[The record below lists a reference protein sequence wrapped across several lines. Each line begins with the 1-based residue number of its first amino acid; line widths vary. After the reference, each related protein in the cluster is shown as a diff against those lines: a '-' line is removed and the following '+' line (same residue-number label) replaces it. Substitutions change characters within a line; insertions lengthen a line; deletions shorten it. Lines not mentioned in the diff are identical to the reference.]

1 MVRIDVYLVTG
12 GWAASRTKAQ
22 QLIAEGAVTVNGRV
36 IKRPSEQIDES
47 TAQVDIAQSDTLR
60 YVSRGGLKLEAA
72 LNAFD
77 VSVDGCVMLDVGAS
91 TGGFTD
97 CLLQRG
103 AKRVFCIDAG
113 RDQLAPSLRADRRV
127 AVSEQ
132 TNARYLTRQDLMAL
146 DGGECHGFEGVVDGA
161 VMDVSFISQTLLLPT
176 LAILVKEGGCLISL
190 IKPQFELGRQA
201 LNKNGIVKLESD
213 RKAAVERVRE
223 AARASGFDCVGVIPS
238 PIEGGD
244 GNHEY
249 VGYFIKR
256 GRE

>member
-12 GWAASRTKAQ
+12 GFAASRTKAQ
-22 QLIAEGAVTVNGRV
+22 QLIAEGAVTVNGCAV
-36 IKRPSEQIDES
+36 KRPSEQIDEA
-47 TAQVDIAQSDTLR
+47 TARVEIAHNDTLR

-72 LNAFD
+72 LDAFD
-77 VSVDGCVMLDVGAS
+77 VSVDGCIMLDVGAS

-97 CLLQRG
+97 CLLQHG
-103 AKRVFCIDAG
+103 AARVFCIDSG
-113 RDQLAPSLRADRRV
+113 RDQLASTLRADRRV

-132 TNARYLTRQDLMAL
+132 TNARYLTREDLVLL
-146 DGGECHGFEGVVDGA
+146 DGGVCDGFVGIVDGA

-176 LAILVKEGGCLISL
+176 LAILVRDGGCLISL

-201 LNKNGIVKLESD
+201 LNKNGIVKREAD
-213 RKAAVERVRE
+213 RKAAVERVKE
-223 AARASGFDCVGVIPS
+223 AASASCFDCAGVISS